1 MSGTQRKIQQIS
13 MLSLQIPSM
22 FQTVRH
28 PHRKVQL
35 GRKIVAMENSQPSRR
50 YAHSLSS
57 PYLFGIDMAILRA
70 QSVALGKGV
79 VRSTFQ
85 QDTMYKAK
93 LCCRSKERGLNQ
105 TWSGD
110 SRRIFS
116 TWQVKA
122 QKPRRITYTP
132 CNHSVAFDAC
142 LLQQS
147 ADPIM
152 EQAAVSS
159 IKKAFWKH
167 EKH

>member
-1 MSGTQRKIQQIS
+1 M
-13 MLSLQIPSM
+13 
-22 FQTVRH
+22 
-28 PHRKVQL
+28 
-35 GRKIVAMENSQPSRR
+35 
-50 YAHSLSS
+50 HSLSS

-93 LCCRSKERGLNQ
+93 MCCRSKQRGLNQ

-132 CNHSVAFDAC
+132 CNHSVAFETLVFC
-142 LLQQS
+142 SNLQILSWSRLQCPAS
-147 ADPIM
+147 KRHSGSMRNTDT
-152 EQAAVSS
+152 VSS
-159 IKKAFWKH
+159 PELCAGSASSAHAATLTVWALPCLFMQ
-167 EKH
+167 